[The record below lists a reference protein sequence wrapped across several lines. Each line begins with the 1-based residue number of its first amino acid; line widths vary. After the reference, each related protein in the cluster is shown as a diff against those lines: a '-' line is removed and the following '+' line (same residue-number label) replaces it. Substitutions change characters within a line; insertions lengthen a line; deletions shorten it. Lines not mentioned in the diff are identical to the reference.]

1 MYAHGN
7 RAYSRLKILA
17 MFYIIPTGVKSL
29 NVCVY
34 NILKAVP

>member
-1 MYAHGN
+1 MHAYEN

-17 MFYIIPTGVKSL
+17 MFYIIPTGVESL
-29 NVCVY
+29 NLCIY